1 VNFFETRL
9 AEADFTDSDLAGARF
24 EGCDVRSAQF
34 AGTRSFYIDPAKN
47 VVSGAQINVE
57 TAITIATA
65 LGLEVDM

>member
-1 VNFFETRL
+1 
-9 AEADFTDSDLAGARF
+9 
-24 EGCDVRSAQF
+24 VRSAQF